1 MFSERVQSSDAV
13 RRRSRAGQRD
23 ATHARILQAAGALFD
38 SQGYE
43 ETTIR
48 AIAKEAGVSTGRVIT
63 VGDKERLLVLTVEE
77 RLWTVHDLRA
87 HCTAGGGTGA
97 PAGVEGV
104 EEAIARLIR
113 PFVEIYVAS
122 PGLSREYAAILARGR
137 TESSVFDDLAA
148 RLEGEIAEVL
158 EAGSGTDHA
167 AAARTIYLVFIGALY
182 AAAHGTLPFGRIAT
196 DVRSAVRVIQGS
208 RGPVVPERAQG
219 SVEGDAGSAGVIA
232 TGDIAAGDVE
242 AGGIADEEEPS

>member
-1 MFSERVQSSDAV
+1 MFSERVQSSGAV

-23 ATHARILQAAGALFD
+23 DTHARILQAAGALFD

-48 AIAKEAGVSTGRVIT
+48 AIAGEAGVSTGRVIA

-77 RLWTVHDLRA
+77 RLRTVHDRRA
-87 HCTAGGGTGA
+87 HSTAGAGGGTGA
-97 PAGVEGV
+97 PTGVEGV

-182 AAAHGTLPFGRIAT
+182 EAAHGTLPFDRIAT

-219 SVEGDAGSAGVIA
+219 SVVGDAGPAGGIA
-232 TGDIAAGDVE
+232 DLDAE
-242 AGGIADEEEPS
+242 AGNIADEEEPS